1 MLSES
6 EPWNEEPREKPHRIK
21 SSLDPGNYDYAPSDE
36 EETFENELRLVN
48 TILFESFPYQTLSG
62 IFLILGTSLLNKCK
76 INELAKIAVVLVV
89 NNMCYAVSNYLFTVA
104 KHRLRLRLCKK
115 LGIDPTERNI
125 AVMES
130 LEYQSV

>member
-1 MLSES
+1 MYYLFLRKKKDLDRYKAEF
-6 EPWNEEPREKPHRIK
+6 ERVRK
-21 SSLDPGNYDYAPSDE
+21 SIDE
-36 EETFENELRLVN
+36 GRTPLQNELRLAN

-62 IFLILGTSLLNKCK
+62 IFLILGTLLLDKCK

-115 LGIDPTERNI
+115 LGIAPTERNI

>member
-1 MLSES
+1 MYYLFLRKKKDLDRYKAEF
-6 EPWNEEPREKPHRIK
+6 ERVRK
-21 SSLDPGNYDYAPSDE
+21 SIDE
-36 EETFENELRLVN
+36 GKTPVQNELRLAN
-48 TILFESFPYQTLSG
+48 TILFETFPYQTLSG

-76 INELAKIAVVLVV
+76 INELAKIAVVLVI

>member
-1 MLSES
+1 MYYLFL
-6 EPWNEEPREKPHRIK
+6 RKEKDLQKYKTEFERVRK
-21 SSLDPGNYDYAPSDE
+21 SIDE
-36 EETFENELRLVN
+36 GKTPVQNELRLAN

-62 IFLILGTSLLNKCK
+62 IFLILGTLLLDKCK

-89 NNMCYAVSNYLFTVA
+89 NNMCYAVSNYLFTIA

>member
-1 MLSES
+1 MYYLFLRKKKDLDRYKAEF
-6 EPWNEEPREKPHRIK
+6 ERVRK
-21 SSLDPGNYDYAPSDE
+21 SIDE
-36 EETFENELRLVN
+36 GKTPVQNELRLAN

-62 IFLILGTSLLNKCK
+62 IFLILGTLLLDKCK

-89 NNMCYAVSNYLFTVA
+89 NNMCYAVSNYLFTIA

>member
-1 MLSES
+1 MYYLFLRKKKDLDRYKAEF
-6 EPWNEEPREKPHRIK
+6 ERVRK
-21 SSLDPGNYDYAPSDE
+21 SMDE
-36 EETFENELRLVN
+36 GKTPVQNELRLAN

-62 IFLILGTSLLNKCK
+62 IFLILGTLLLDKCK

-89 NNMCYAVSNYLFTVA
+89 NNMCYAVSNYLFTIA
-104 KHRLRLRLCKK
+104 KHRLRLRLCKR
-115 LGIDPTERNI
+115 LDIEPTERNI

>member
-1 MLSES
+1 MYYLFLRKKKDLDRYKAEF
-6 EPWNEEPREKPHRIK
+6 ERVRK
-21 SSLDPGNYDYAPSDE
+21 SIDE
-36 EETFENELRLVN
+36 GKTPVQNELRLAN

>member
-1 MLSES
+1 MYYLFLRKKKDLDRYKAEF
-6 EPWNEEPREKPHRIK
+6 ERVRK
-21 SSLDPGNYDYAPSDE
+21 SIDE
-36 EETFENELRLVN
+36 GKTPVQNELRLAK

-89 NNMCYAVSNYLFTVA
+89 NNMCYAVSNYLFTIA
-104 KHRLRLRLCKK
+104 KHRLRLRLCKR
-115 LGIDPTERNI
+115 LDIEPTERNI

>member
-1 MLSES
+1 MYYLFLRKKKDLDRYKAEF
-6 EPWNEEPREKPHRIK
+6 ERVRK
-21 SSLDPGNYDYAPSDE
+21 SIDE
-36 EETFENELRLVN
+36 GKTPVQNELRLAN

-76 INELAKIAVVLVV
+76 INELVKIAVVLVV